1 MEAWES
7 FKKTVAGNKL
17 IEPGAGVLAAV
28 SGGPDSMCMLHML
41 WRLKK
46 TVPFDLYCVSIDHGL
61 RNVAKKEVAAVSRWC
76 QSHGIASFVRRIP
89 VASYA
94 RENKLS
100 VETAGRML
108 RYEIF
113 KSVAMETGCGSV
125 ATGHT
130 ANDTAETA
138 LMWII
143 RGAGTEGL
151 SGIPMA
157 RPLTGDINVIRP
169 LHSITREEIMRY
181 LRRQGMPYFTDVS
194 NKAMDYTRNRIRSRL
209 LPLLKTFNPRIV
221 EHLYNL
227 TQIISREN
235 EYLQSVVSREISKSA
250 HVGGSR
256 ITLALK
262 RFIGY
267 NKVIQARILKNIL
280 PEKLSSSQI
289 ERLLDWV
296 SLSDERKMIF
306 SRRWSINKNRHSL
319 TFRKTK

>member
-7 FKKTVAGNKL
+7 FKKTVAANKL
-17 IEPGAGVLAAV
+17 VTPGAGVLAAV

-46 TVPFDLYCVSIDHGL
+46 TVPFDLFCISIDHGL
-61 RNVAKKEVAAVSRWC
+61 RRAAKNEAGAVSRWC
-76 QSHGIASFVRRIP
+76 LSHGIACFVRRIP
-89 VASYA
+89 VAAYA
-94 RENKLS
+94 QKNKLS

-113 KSVAMETGCGSV
+113 KSVATETGCVSV
-125 ATGHT
+125 ATGHN

-151 SGIPMA
+151 SGIPMV
-157 RPLTGDINVIRP
+157 RPLTGGINVIRP

-181 LRRQGMPYFTDVS
+181 LERQHMPFFIDAS
-194 NKAMDYTRNRIRSRL
+194 NKAMDYTRNRIRRKL

-235 EYLQSVVSREISKSA
+235 EFLQSAVSREISRSA
-250 HVGGSR
+250 HVGR
-256 ITLALK
+256 TKITLALK

-267 NKVIQARILKNIL
+267 NKVIQSRILKNIL
-280 PEKLSSSQI
+280 PEKLSSVQI
-289 ERLLDWV
+289 ERLLDWA
-296 SLSDERKMIF
+296 LSSAERKMIF